1 MVPVFICYAR
11 PNWSVGMITSMF
23 NKEFDDDIVEV
34 VDERILV
41 DESRFMY
48 KMFIIVFSH
57 TNELFLETVLSN
69 RMAILGK
76 VFNPLMKL
84 RIENFLKYTRVQS
97 SWDISMG
104 KILIR
109 VEDEMARIERIK
121 EVDKPMFAEVE
132 YIDY

>member
-11 PNWSVGMITSMF
+11 PNWSIFMITSMF

-34 VDERILV
+34 VDERIII
-41 DESRFMY
+41 DEGGFMY
-48 KMFIIVFSH
+48 KMFIVVFSH

-69 RMAILGK
+69 KMALLGK

-97 SWDISMG
+97 SWDISMAR
-104 KILIR
+104 ILIR
-109 VEDEMARIERIK
+109 VEDEMERIARIK
-121 EVDKPMFAEVE
+121 EVDRPVFAEVE
-132 YIDY
+132 YIE